1 MMALCEI
8 GTMKEATL
16 GKRMKR
22 LEGQKRRKKKPHLD
36 EEISR
41 RILSISC

>member
-22 LEGQKRRKKKPHLD
+22 LEGQKRRKKNHTWMKKYP
-36 EEISR
+36 EGS
-41 RILSISC
+41 